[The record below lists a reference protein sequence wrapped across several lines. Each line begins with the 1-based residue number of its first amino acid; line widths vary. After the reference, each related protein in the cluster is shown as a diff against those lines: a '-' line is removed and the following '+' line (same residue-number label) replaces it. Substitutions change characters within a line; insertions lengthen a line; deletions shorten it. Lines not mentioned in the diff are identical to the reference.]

1 MASKRRAK
9 TYTHDELT
17 EALQAQRAELEAA
30 KNQGYYERNQLV
42 LALSK
47 LFPAWLERH
56 PIEETDWDDD
66 WRWIVFIEIP
76 VAGPDGAAHPEQ
88 LSWHIHD
95 AERPLFDHLAERPGT
110 SWDGHTTVEK
120 YARLARLRQP

>member
-9 TYTHDELT
+9 TYTHAEYT

-56 PIEETDWDDD
+56 PITETDWDDD
-66 WRWIVFIEIP
+66 WRWIVFMEVP
-76 VAGPDGAAHPEQ
+76 VTGPDGAPRTEQ

-95 AERPLFDHLAERPGT
+95 AERPLFDHLAVRDAD
-110 SWDGHTTVEK
+110 SWDGHTTAEK
-120 YARLARLRQP
+120 YARLARLRKP